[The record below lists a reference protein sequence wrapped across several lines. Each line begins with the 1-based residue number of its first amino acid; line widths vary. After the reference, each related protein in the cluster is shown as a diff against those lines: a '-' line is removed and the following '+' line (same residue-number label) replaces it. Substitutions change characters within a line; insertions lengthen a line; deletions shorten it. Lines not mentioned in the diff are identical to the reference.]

1 MEGKISMCI
10 VKVVLRISAL
20 IMFISYVQS
29 VSAEE
34 KSIDVSG
41 TLTNVKGAN
50 IPNANITIVQGGP
63 DIKTVRKAVSDKDG
77 TFSIKSVKPDIE
89 IITYEAS
96 GYTTIEERDVRLRD
110 NLDLSQ
116 TLQAESVGGLGLLLL
131 LFPGVSGLAVYAF
144 KTNFIKEAIL
154 NRFMVALINGLIWA
168 FTLAGLWY
176 CLGLYRYGTY
186 ELQLFHPS
194 MTFEFYVPFLGF
206 LGSLLYVFDLFR
218 QGGHVTT
225 NDEGDMPKGKE
236 FGMRLIM
243 GPYVAIVMVVLFTQ
257 DFSFINLTS
266 PTGKGILAFFSGL
279 LVVVALQGL
288 IERGNEWLGR
298 WRRKSGLTEIAERFD
313 LNPED
318 DNKLIKAGIRYKV
331 QLRDCKDDDLRE
343 MVRKVGF
350 DENLAVDFKR
360 ALEEEQLR
368 KAIGEMIWDRLKEIK
383 VKTIQDFA
391 LLTDAS
397 LEQVSQKDISIEDLK
412 TFRDNARKFSMLQ

>member
-1 MEGKISMCI
+1 MSV

-20 IMFISYVQS
+20 ILFISYVQS

-34 KSIDVSG
+34 KSIDVGG
-41 TLTNVKGAN
+41 TLTNAN
-50 IPNANITIVQGGP
+50 GNHIPNANITIVQGGT
-63 DIKTVRKAVSDKDG
+63 DAKTVRKAVSDKDG
-77 TFSIKSVKPDIE
+77 TFSIKSVKTNVE
-89 IITYEAS
+89 TITYEAS
-96 GYTTIEERDVRLRD
+96 GYTTIEEREVRMRD
-110 NLDLSQ
+110 NMDLSQ
-116 TLQAESVGGLGLLLL
+116 TLQTESVGGLGLLLL
-131 LFPGVSGLAVYAF
+131 LFPGVSGIAVYAVKKRF
-144 KTNFIKEAIL
+144 AEGENIL
-154 NRFMVALINGLIWA
+154 DRFMVALVNSLIWA

-176 CLGLYRYGTY
+176 CLGLYRYGTNK
-186 ELQLFHPS
+186 LQLFHPS

-218 QGGHVTT
+218 QGGRVTT
-225 NDEGDMPKGKE
+225 NEEGDMPKGKE

-266 PTGKGILAFFSGL
+266 STGKGILAFFSGL

-298 WRRKSGLTEIAERFD
+298 WRRKSGLTEIAEKFD

-343 MVRKVGF
+343 IVRKVGF

-360 ALEEEQLR
+360 VLEVEQLR
-368 KAIGEMIWDRLKEIK
+368 KTIGEMIWDRVKKIN

-397 LEQVSQKDISIEDLK
+397 LEQVSLKDISIEDLK